1 MDKRYAVT
9 IQTTIN
15 SEALS
20 DDRFRVRNNKMKRLI
35 IDGSSPKKKIV
46 SLMEEELNQMPHL
59 EEVRIYNRNTHYE
72 ADFANMDDFLSW
84 LKNIPIIKMCDIL
97 FTFANNCIPNI
108 DFSIAEYN
116 ECNNQKTPKLLD
128 LEIRGFLNDELIIE
142 KSYSDFKRLE
152 DYVNSLVDPS
162 HNKFSPSNPCVNC
175 DCRFT
180 VNGCDITSHFIGD
193 RDINLKYYKTDDTQV
208 LEYLE
213 YERIGFLTIR
223 YVLATNEDEEL
234 ACTVYSSALEAISGK
249 VRERGN
255 SDGEVWERELKD
267 ALPGNGLPFTIER
280 CYLQQNVTAL
290 KDLLKQYS
298 NDFQATSFVVI
309 ELMCENT
316 RYRVRLLE
324 YKLSPFGESVIA
336 YAAYK
341 YRDLIPP
348 HEKWTYEDFDVI
360 L

>member
-1 MDKRYAVT
+1 MDKRYVVT

-46 SLMEEELNQMPHL
+46 SLMVEELNQMPHL
-59 EEVRIYNRNTHYE
+59 EEVRIYNRNTSYD
-72 ADFANMDDFLSW
+72 ADFANVDDFLSW
-84 LKNIPIIKMCDIL
+84 LKNIPISKMCDIL

-128 LEIRGFLNDELIIE
+128 LEIRGFLNNELIIE

-208 LEYLE
+208 LEYLA
-213 YERIGFLTIR
+213 YERIGFLTIS

-234 ACTVYSSALEAISGK
+234 ACTVYSSAFEETLEKI
-249 VRERGN
+249 RERGN
-255 SDGEVWERELKD
+255 SNGEVWERELKD
-267 ALPGNGLPFTIER
+267 APSGNGLAFTIES
-280 CYLQQNVTAL
+280 CYLQQNGTAL

-316 RYRVRLLE
+316 RYKVRLLE
-324 YKLSPFGESVIA
+324 YKPSPFGEYVIV
-336 YAAYK
+336 YAANK
-341 YRDLIPP
+341 YRNIIPP
-348 HEKWTYEDFDVI
+348 HEKWTYEDFYMA